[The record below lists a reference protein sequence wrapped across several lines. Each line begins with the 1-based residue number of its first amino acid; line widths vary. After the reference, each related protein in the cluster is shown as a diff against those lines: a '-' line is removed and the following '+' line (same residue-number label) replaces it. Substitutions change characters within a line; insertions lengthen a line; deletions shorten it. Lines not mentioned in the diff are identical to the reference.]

1 MLTFIQH
8 SCNSGS
14 VSECIRKSWRS
25 QFSKEPTAE
34 DEAHDERGGAGTPGF
49 LTLQR
54 FGWATLLLHQPPGRF
69 IARAEPNSPQLY
81 SHYTALIYKGCALR
95 GWSWSSGTSYSSS
108 LSIKI
113 HLHIYCC
120 LLISQG
126 IETLTLT
133 SKLLH
138 WIYRIHRPLAE

>member
-34 DEAHDERGGAGTPGF
+34 DEAHDEHGGAGTPGF

-54 FGWATLLLHQPPGRF
+54 FGWVTLLLHQPPGRF
-69 IARAEPNSPQLY
+69 IARAGPNSPQLY
-81 SHYTALIYKGCALR
+81 SDYTALIYIGCALR
-95 GWSWSSGTSYSSS
+95 GGVGLGGLQGPPTAPVYPSKFTS
-108 LSIKI
+108 
-113 HLHIYCC
+113 
-120 LLISQG
+120 
-126 IETLTLT
+126 TFT
-133 SKLLH
+133 
-138 WIYRIHRPLAE
+138 AAF